1 VKAASSAHFL
11 PLVGVVSGSG
21 FHRLDRPEPA
31 PGTGPGADF
40 LIVSPQ
46 YFVTMGI
53 PLLGGRDFDEH
64 DTVSSEP
71 GIVVNQTFVQRFFRG
86 EDPIGKR
93 LGLDWNVRHGVII
106 GVTADTRQ
114 TDLKVDPQPTIFL
127 NQAQTPMYFGALVV
141 RSALPPATVASA
153 VEQAVH
159 AVDPD
164 QAISHVESMEQ
175 VLSASVARPRL
186 ESILLGIFAGVA
198 LLLAAIGLYGV
209 LAYSVSQRTREI
221 GIRMALGANPAQLA
235 RGIVRDG
242 LGLML
247 AGIIGGLAASFA
259 LTRLLRSLLYHI
271 SPADPLTIAA
281 VCALLLVVGL
291 FASWLPARRA
301 AAVDPVGSLRME

>member
-1 VKAASSAHFL
+1 
-11 PLVGVVSGSG
+11 
-21 FHRLDRPEPA
+21 
-31 PGTGPGADF
+31 
-40 LIVSPQ
+40 
-46 YFVTMGI
+46 
-53 PLLGGRDFDEH
+53 
-64 DTVSSEP
+64 
-71 GIVVNQTFVQRFFRG
+71 
-86 EDPIGKR
+86 
-93 LGLDWNVRHGVII
+93 
-106 GVTADTRQ
+106 
-114 TDLKVDPQPTIFL
+114 
-127 NQAQTPMYFGALVV
+127 
-141 RSALPPATVASA
+141 
-153 VEQAVH
+153 
-159 AVDPD
+159 
-164 QAISHVESMEQ
+164 
-175 VLSASVARPRL
+175 VARPRL